1 MLFRSLSI
9 DPEFVDASFLYIKPT
24 IAVRY
29 NSRATTLSAV
39 AVQTKVTNAIIN
51 FENTKLGT
59 FDSNRFRY
67 SQFIQS
73 IDAADSSIVSN
84 LTLITIERRFV
95 PSLTTSSTYN
105 INFNNALNH
114 PHAGHKYIISSSAFT
129 YQNQT
134 CYFDDDGNGN
144 LRIYYLLNST
154 RVYLNQTAG
163 LVNYISGLVTVS
175 SFLPTAFVGSALS
188 IFADP
193 TNNDVNAVR
202 NQILLIAGAT
212 VSIVDDTTTIVA
224 ANTVTATTT
233 GVTTQNSGSSISPS
247 VY

>member
-1 MLFRSLSI
+1 M
-9 DPEFVDASFLYIKPT
+9 
-24 IAVRY
+24 
-29 NSRATTLSAV
+29 
-39 AVQTKVTNAIIN
+39 
-51 FENTKLGT
+51 
-59 FDSNRFRY
+59 
-67 SQFIQS
+67 
-73 IDAADSSIVSN
+73 
-84 LTLITIERRFV
+84 
-95 PSLTTSSTYN
+95 
-105 INFNNALNH
+105 
-114 PHAGHKYIISSSAFT
+114 
-129 YQNQT
+129 
-134 CYFDDDGNGN
+134 
-144 LRIYYLLNST
+144 
-154 RVYLNQTAG
+154 NQTAG